1 MNAKSRYLMILTA
14 LLAAAI
20 AACDRA
26 PSSRAAEA
34 AADAT
39 AGPVPVMGQID
50 QADASTAPRIA
61 QIPVKQSLATV
72 TEVLESDPSLVALSL
87 EEANWL
93 RDNGYP
99 TRSELAALSS
109 YDVNELLEK
118 SREHRDAKA
127 TTLLGLR
134 RLQDGDARGA
144 YSSLDFAARLG
155 SLYAQEQLAFAGLQL
170 QTGYTPGSDVRI
182 PAADQVLF
190 VARMETARILGD
202 HRVDRYINQ
211 VARDLDRSIYADHI
225 LKQTTEFMRQI
236 GEDAAIKGV
245 RAPGPNPRPN
255 QELWEQIEQR
265 PGMGSIPVF
274 RVGGGG

>member
-1 MNAKSRYLMILTA
+1 MNAKPEHFLLLTA
-14 LLAAAI
+14 LLAV

-26 PSSRAAEA
+26 PSPAAEPLA
-34 AADAT
+34 GAT
-39 AGPVPVMGQID
+39 AGSGPATAPADQPDTGTAPQLAKVPVEQ
-50 QADASTAPRIA
+50 T
-61 QIPVKQSLATV
+61 VATV
-72 TEVLESDPSLVALSL
+72 TEVLESDPSLVALSV

-93 RDNGYP
+93 RDHGYP
-99 TRSELAALSS
+99 TRAELAALPS

-144 YSSLDFAARLG
+144 CSSLDFAARLG
-155 SLYAQEQLAFAGLQL
+155 SIYAHEQLAFAELQL
-170 QTGYTPGSDVRI
+170 HTGYTPGSEVRI
-182 PAADQVLF
+182 PPAFQVIF
-190 VARMETARILGD
+190 VSRMETARILGD

-211 VARDLDRSIYADHI
+211 VAGDLDRSIYADHI

-236 GEDAAIKGV
+236 GEDAAIKGI

-265 PGMGSIPVF
+265 PGMGSMPVF